1 MTFFWGFVS
10 GVAATT
16 FISCVLIWLFR
27 KPETEDEDD
36 DEFSTSYPSHEDTG
50 EDDDDAED

>member
-16 FISCVLIWLFR
+16 LISCVLIWLSH

-36 DEFSTSYPSHEDTG
+36 DDFSTSYLSDEDDTEG
-50 EDDDDAED
+50 DDDAED

>member
-16 FISCVLIWLFR
+16 LISCALIWLFR
-27 KPETEDEDD
+27 KPETEDDDD
-36 DEFSTSYPSHEDTG
+36 DEFSTSYLSDEDDTEG
-50 EDDDDAED
+50 DDDAED